1 MIDIYARCLIS
12 VFSMHNVI
20 CVLHSSHIQGIKGET
35 GDSGADGIPGL
46 PVSPSCLKI
55 CIVLPPV
62 MAFPVLCVCVCVCV
76 CRVLKARRERKV
88 TWETED
94 HVYVRYSE
102 HVDMT

>member
-20 CVLHSSHIQGIKGET
+20 CVLHSSHIQGIKGGT

-62 MAFPVLCVCVCVCV
+62 MAFPVLCVCVG
-76 CRVLKARRERKV
+76 
-88 TWETED
+88 
-94 HVYVRYSE
+94 S
-102 HVDMT
+102 